1 MLSVSIYVRVA
12 RLITVVIVVYAYTEK
27 EDVHSVE
34 Q

>member
-1 MLSVSIYVRVA
+1 MLSESIYVRVA

>member
-1 MLSVSIYVRVA
+1 MLSVSIYVRAA
-12 RLITVVIVVYAYTEK
+12 RPITAVIVVYAYTEK